1 MMHIQGETN
10 DHRQAMPRSET
21 SLFREQLTEA
31 KARLVTAVLSSKSC
45 YVQGDNAPL
54 RYRLLTNT
62 ALQLAELNQAVAYFD
77 LTALAYEHDL
87 ETWVQNSIRL
97 LTIQLNLPMP
107 NGRWWEDRQNRDPIE
122 YFVQFLDERVLQ
134 RVKQPILLSFD
145 EADVL
150 LEAPLAEAFFRLLHA
165 IKPVQLSPSNFDALS
180 VVLWGKTAWQNL
192 VEDGRF
198 PTDLLK
204 LIVL

>member
-1 MMHIQGETN
+1 MIHVQSEPN

-21 SLFREQLTEA
+21 GLFRERLIEA
-31 KARLVTAVLSSKSC
+31 KASLVTAVLSSKSC

-54 RYRLLTNT
+54 RYRLLTDT
-62 ALQLAELNQAVAYFD
+62 ALQLAKLNQAVAYFD

-122 YFVQFLDERVLQ
+122 YFVQFLDERVLK
-134 RVKQPILLSFD
+134 RVGQPILLSFD

-150 LEAPLAEAFFRLLHA
+150 LEAPLAEAFFRLIRA
-165 IKPVQLSPSNFDALS
+165 ITLVQQSPSNFDELS
-180 VVLWGKTAWQNL
+180 IVLWGKTAWQNL